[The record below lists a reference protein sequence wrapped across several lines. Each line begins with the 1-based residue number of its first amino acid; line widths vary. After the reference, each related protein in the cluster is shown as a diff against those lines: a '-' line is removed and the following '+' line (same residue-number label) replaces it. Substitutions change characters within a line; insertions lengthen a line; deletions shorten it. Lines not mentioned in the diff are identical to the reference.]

1 MGAAE
6 GQVRGRADRRNG
18 LPGSPPSCMPRP
30 WKEKP
35 MHANADDLIG
45 EPPMGA
51 AKDRFEVAQ
60 IGGMGFRGHLHPACP
75 DHGKKN
81 RCTQTPFSLVS
92 LRWVRRRTGSRSRR
106 SEEWASGVTSILH
119 APTMERKN
127 RCTQMPMISLASLRW
142 VRRRTG
148 SRSRRSEE
156 WASGVTSILHAPT
169 MERKTDARKCR

>member
-1 MGAAE
+1 MHANADDLIGEPPMGAASPPSCMPRG

-60 IGGMGFRGHLHPACP
+60 IGGMGFRGHLHLACP

-119 APTMERKN
+119 APTMERK
-127 RCTQMPMISLASLRW
+127 
-142 VRRRTG
+142 
-148 SRSRRSEE
+148 
-156 WASGVTSILHAPT
+156 
-169 MERKTDARKCR
+169 TDARKCRSHW